1 MAQRS
6 RCSQLRSFKHSKIRT
21 FKVFALLILLS
32 FELLNPL
39 NLESIFAQANF
50 YQGKTIRIIV
60 GNLPGDTH
68 DLFARAYSRSMG
80 KHIPGNPAILV
91 QNMPGAGG
99 MIAANHIYNVA
110 KPDGLTLGSPS
121 PALYYAQLIG
131 SKEAK
136 FNWPKFNFI
145 GSPERNGHLLF
156 MRADS
161 PYKTLDDVRKA
172 KEPPR
177 CAATGVGTSGHDV
190 PKLFDE
196 MVGLKFNLITG
207 YPGGAE
213 MDLAIERREAQCRA
227 ITVAAFFAREPFLTW
242 YKTGVVRILLQTS
255 RQRNPKIP
263 DVPTL
268 FELMEQYKT
277 PEIKR
282 RQTLVYLG
290 VGGFGAW
297 PILANAGDTR
307 GTRSHSSRRVHQND
321 ERCRFF
327 SGGKKSR
334 LGNQTDQ
341 RRGLASS
348 GERSHRA
355 TAGSDRV
362 VEATTSEMIR
372 RKRGLS

>member
-1 MAQRS
+1 MKSAVKRP
-6 RCSQLRSFKHSKIRT
+6 FKGSKVQT
-21 FKVFALLILLS
+21 FKVLGFLVFS
-32 FELLNPL
+32 VVELLNPL
-39 NLESIFAQANF
+39 NLEPAAAQTPPF

-68 DLFARAYSRSMG
+68 DIFARAYSRHMG
-80 KHIPGNPAILV
+80 KHIPGFPNILV

-99 MIAANHIYNVA
+99 MIAANHVYNVA

-131 SKEAK
+131 SSQAK
-136 FNWPKFNFI
+136 FDWPKFNFI
-145 GSPERNGHLLF
+145 GAPERNGHLLF

-161 PYKTLDDVRKA
+161 PYKTLDDIRKA
-172 KEPPR
+172 KEPPK

-196 MVGLKFNLITG
+196 MIGLKFNLITG

-213 MDLAIERREAQCRA
+213 MDLAIERGEAICRA
-227 ITVAAFFAREPFLTW
+227 ITIAAFFAREPFQSW
-242 YKTGVVRILLQTS
+242 YKTGVVRVMLQTS
-255 RQRNPKIP
+255 RQRNPRIP

-282 RQTLVYLG
+282 RQVLTYLG

-297 PILANAGDTR
+297 PILATPGIPAERVAILRDGFGKTMKDADFLGEAKKAGWEIRPTNGETLQALAKEVIEQPPEVVDWL
-307 GTRSHSSRRVHQND
+307 
-321 ERCRFF
+321 
-327 SGGKKSR
+327 KK
-334 LGNQTDQ
+334 LLN
-341 RRGLASS
+341 
-348 GERSHRA
+348 
-355 TAGSDRV
+355 
-362 VEATTSEMIR
+362 
-372 RKRGLS
+372 K